1 MKTANFGRNYK
12 VLGSLQGVAAFA
24 LVTVLALSGSAYAQV
39 VLGDVTVEADATY
52 TPGENVNVTITIDRS
67 DAPQVDPD
75 DDVTALGGE
84 LTLPAGWTLA
94 LDADNDC
101 TPVLQSGETA
111 LDNQVQ
117 NVNARVQ
124 FKRNQAL
131 FTDPPTNSVCTPVP
145 DTGVLLEFFWLDAQA
160 NNPLPV
166 NFPVVLKLVL
176 TAAANSTGVQNLDLE
191 AKYRVDT
198 GQEQTTN
205 APTVEIDE
213 DVVVGGCQTVLGDAN
228 SSGTVTTADAQ
239 LVFGAA
245 LRRPASLAAINFA
258 CGKLCTAGNGND
270 TAVTTGDAQGVFRR
284 ALNRPNPCGK

>member
-52 TPGENVNVTITIDRS
+52 SPGENVNVTITIDRS
-67 DAPQVDPD
+67 DATADPD

-84 LTLPAGWTLA
+84 LTLPTGWTLA
-94 LDADNDC
+94 LEADNDC
-101 TPVLQSGETA
+101 TPVLQAGESA

-131 FTDPPTNSVCTPVP
+131 FTDPPTNSTCTPVP
-145 DTGVLLEFFWLDAQA
+145 DTGNLLEFFWLDAQA

-176 TAAANSTGVQNLDLE
+176 TSAANSTGAQNLDLQ

-198 GQEQTTN
+198 GEEQTTD
-205 APTVEIDE
+205 IDPVAIAQGE
-213 DVVVGGCQTVLGDAN
+213 GGCQTVGGDAD
-228 SSGTVTTADAQ
+228 GGGGVDTDDVQLAFDAI
-239 LVFGAA
+239 LEIPEAVAA
-245 LRRPASLAAINFA
+245 LNADCADF
-258 CGKLCTAGNGND
+258 CGAGNGLD
-270 TAVTTGDAQGVFRR
+270 TDDVQGIFNFI
-284 ALNRPNPCGK
+284 LEIPDPCNS